1 MSKVILQRHKQ
12 TSQTM
17 KKIIIYILTITTA
30 TFGIQACKTYYF
42 RSNYKDTNSLI
53 HATNNIQTKPY
64 LKAHLKNGDVCIL
77 RDSWIVDTVT
87 NVLTGTG
94 TKYNFNRIKI
104 SEGSISIPIDS
115 VAIFETNK
123 KIKNPEAGRI
133 AALSIL
139 AGLDVIA
146 GIICISNPKA
156 CFGSCPTFY
165 INENDNFHYADAE
178 GFSNAISPSLEYY
191 DIDALD
197 NKPLFQNTFSIT
209 MKNEALETHCV
220 NDVKL
225 LAYPRKKGERVY
237 QSPTNDFYLCEN
249 NYSLTHASA
258 NEGDITTL
266 LKNEDRQERF
276 SFSDENN
283 LSNKEEVFL
292 SFNNVKNADKLGLV
306 LNFRQTLMTTYF
318 IYSAMGY
325 MGDEVG
331 DIFAKMEMNK
341 ETKEKLKGGIKKEL
355 GNIDI
360 YLWNEQKNEW
370 ELQNGVYETGPI
382 AFNRQFIPL
391 DHLSSSSKIKLKLVM
406 NKGLWRIDYV
416 ALTNIKDKVK
426 PIEITPTNILNKG
439 KVDNT
444 ALLEIKN
451 PEKYLISMP
460 GSEYKFNFTL
470 PSADTD
476 YELFLYSKGYYLEWM
491 REHWL
496 KDKDLLKLKQMVDN
510 PKKYLMVEAKNY
522 KRYETTMEHEFWN
535 SKIDTK
541 TFSYYE
547 N

>member
-30 TFGIQACKTYYF
+30 IFGIQACKTYYF

-249 NYSLTHASA
+249 NYTLTEASA

-283 LSNKEEVFL
+283 LSSKEEIFL
-292 SFNNVKNADKLGLV
+292 TFNNVKNADKLGLV

-331 DIFAKMEMNK
+331 DIFAKMEINK

-360 YLWNEQKNEW
+360 YLWNAQKNDW

>member
-1 MSKVILQRHKQ
+1 MSAVILQRHKQ

-30 TFGIQACKTYYF
+30 IFGIQACKTYYF

-249 NYSLTHASA
+249 NYTLTEASA

-283 LSNKEEVFL
+283 LSSKEEIFL
-292 SFNNVKNADKLGLV
+292 TFNNVKNADKLGLV

-360 YLWNEQKNEW
+360 YLWNAQKNDW

>member
-1 MSKVILQRHKQ
+1 MSAVILQRHKQ

-77 RDSWIVDTVT
+77 RDSWIVDTIT

-360 YLWNEQKNEW
+360 YLWNEQKNDW

-382 AFNRQFIPL
+382 AINRQFIPL
-391 DHLSSSSKIKLKLVM
+391 QHLSSSSKIKLKLVL